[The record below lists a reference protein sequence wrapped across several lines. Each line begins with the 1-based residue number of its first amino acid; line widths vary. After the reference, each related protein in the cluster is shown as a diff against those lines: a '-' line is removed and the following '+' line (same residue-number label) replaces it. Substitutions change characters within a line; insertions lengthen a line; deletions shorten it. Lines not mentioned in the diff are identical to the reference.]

1 MTTRPDTFLRLLR
14 RGHLR
19 VATVAV
25 VIFGVALAAI
35 AHALFSGVQERHL
48 ALVART
54 LSYSVEAAITF
65 RDEHAAGELLRDIA
79 GREGLVEARV
89 LLPTG
94 ETLAS
99 HTLPADGSVDRLM
112 RRIGDLLARNEARA
126 PVLLDG
132 RTIGLVRLRGDGALY
147 AWLLV
152 WGAIGAVL
160 CIGASLVAGT
170 LMTRRLERSVIE
182 PINQLAALTRSI
194 RSERAYDRRAP
205 PAPIA
210 ELQALSEDFNA
221 MLDEVQLGQAEL
233 LASHRRL
240 QSDNDLLAHKAWHDD
255 LTGLANRAQF
265 ERRLQEALAST
276 SLRGG
281 HLAVLFLDADGFKA
295 VNDTAGHAAG
305 DRLLAMMADRLRIA
319 VRETDI
325 VARLGGDEFAVL
337 LHPLRSVEDARRVGQ
352 KIHALMT
359 QAFDLD
365 EHGHFHCGL
374 SVGMA
379 TYPLDGDTIPAL
391 LDTADRAMYRA
402 KNARRRNQSRPAL
415 NGQGTLYPHLPDTT
429 TP

>member
-1 MTTRPDTFLRLLR
+1 MSRPDTFLQLLR

-19 VATVAV
+19 VAAVAV

-35 AHALFSGVQERHL
+35 AHALSSGVQERHL
-48 ALVART
+48 DLVART

-65 RDEHAAGELLRDIA
+65 RDEQTASDLLRDLA
-79 GREGLVEARV
+79 LREGLVEARV
-89 LLPTG
+89 LLASG
-94 ETLAS
+94 ETLAAYRA
-99 HTLPADGSVDRLM
+99 PPEGQVDRLM
-112 RRIGDLLARNEARA
+112 RRIGDALNRHEVRS
-126 PVLLDG
+126 PVVLDG
-132 RTIGLVRLRGDGALY
+132 RTIGLVRLRGDGSLY

-160 CIGASLVAGT
+160 CVGASLLAAM

-182 PINQLAALTRSI
+182 PIDQLAALTRSI

-240 QSDNDLLAHKAWHDD
+240 QSDNDLLAHKAWHDE

-305 DRLLAMMADRLRIA
+305 DRLLAMMADRLRVA

-337 LHPLRSVEDARRVGQ
+337 LHPLRSVDDARRVGQ

-402 KNARRRNQSRPAL
+402 KNARRRSLQRPSL
-415 NGQGTLYPHLPDTT
+415 NGQGTLYPHLPDSTN
-429 TP
+429 P

>member
-1 MTTRPDTFLRLLR
+1 MTRPVPFLNLLR
-14 RGHLR
+14 RGHLQ
-19 VATVAV
+19 VAIAAV
-25 VIFGVALAAI
+25 ITFGLALALI
-35 AHALFSGVQERHL
+35 AHVLLSGMQERHL

-65 RDEHAAGELLRDIA
+65 RDEQAASELVRDIA

-94 ETLAS
+94 EVLAS
-99 HTLPADGSVDRLM
+99 HVAPAGSALDRLM
-112 RRIGDLLARNEARA
+112 REAGERLMHTEARA

-132 RTIGLVRLRGDGALY
+132 RTIGLVRLRGDGTVY

-152 WGAIGAVL
+152 WGAVGAVL
-160 CIGASLVAGT
+160 CIGASLAVGT
-170 LMTRRLERSVIE
+170 LMTRRMERSIIA
-182 PINQLAALTRSI
+182 PLNQLAALTRSI

-205 PAPIA
+205 AARIT

-233 LASHRRL
+233 MARQRRL
-240 QSDNDLLAHKAWHDD
+240 QSDNDLLAHKAWHDE

-265 ERRLQEALAST
+265 ERRLQEALNST
-276 SLRGG
+276 CARGG

-305 DRLLAMMADRLRIA
+305 DRLLAMMADRLRTA
-319 VRETDI
+319 VRETDV

-337 LHPLRSVEDARRVGQ
+337 LHPLRSVDDARRVGQ
-352 KIHALMT
+352 KIHSLMT
-359 QAFDLD
+359 QPFDLD
-365 EHGHFHCGL
+365 EHGQFHCGL
-374 SVGMA
+374 SAGMA

-402 KNARRRNQSRPAL
+402 KHAGKRARLQPP
-415 NGQGTLYPHLPDTT
+415 TYPVLHDRIIQ
-429 TP
+429 

>member
-1 MTTRPDTFLRLLR
+1 MTRPVTFLKLLR
-14 RGHLR
+14 RGHLQ
-19 VATVAV
+19 VATAAV
-25 VIFGVALAAI
+25 MTFGLALAVI
-35 AHALFSGVQERHL
+35 THVLLSGVQERHL

-65 RDEHAAGELLRDIA
+65 RDEQSASELLRDIA

-94 ETLAS
+94 EVLAS
-99 HTLPADGSVDRLM
+99 HVTPDSGAIDRLM
-112 RRIGDLLARNEARA
+112 RQAGEVLMHSEARS

-132 RTIGLVRLRGDGALY
+132 RTIGLVRLRGDGTLY

-152 WGAIGAVL
+152 CGVMGAVL
-160 CIGASLVAGT
+160 CIGAALVVGT
-170 LMTRRLERSVIE
+170 LMTRRMERSIIAPV
-182 PINQLAALTRSI
+182 NQLAALTRSI

-205 PAPIA
+205 AAHIA

-233 LASHRRL
+233 MASHRRL
-240 QSDNDLLAHKAWHDD
+240 QSDNDLLAQKAWHDE

-265 ERRLQEALAST
+265 ERRLQDALNST
-276 SLRGG
+276 GARGG

-305 DRLLAMMADRLRIA
+305 DRLLTMMADRLRTA
-319 VRETDI
+319 VRETDV

-337 LHPLRSVEDARRVGQ
+337 LHPLRSVDDARRVGQ
-352 KIHALMT
+352 KIHSLMT
-359 QAFDLD
+359 QPFDLD

-374 SVGMA
+374 SAGMA

-402 KNARRRNQSRPAL
+402 KHAGKHARLNPLAGQSAH
-415 NGQGTLYPHLPDTT
+415 YPILHEKIAP
-429 TP
+429 

>member
-1 MTTRPDTFLRLLR
+1 MTRPVSLLHLLR
-14 RGHLR
+14 QGHLR
-19 VATVAV
+19 VATAAV
-25 VIFGVALAAI
+25 TTFGLALALI
-35 AHALFSGVQERHL
+35 AHVLLSGMQERHL

-65 RDEHAAGELLRDIA
+65 RDEQAASELLRDIA
-79 GREGLVEARV
+79 GREDLVEARV
-89 LLPTG
+89 QLPTG
-94 ETLAS
+94 EVLAS
-99 HTLPADGSVDRLM
+99 HMAPVGSAVDRLM
-112 RRIGDLLARNEARA
+112 REAGERLMHTEAWA

-132 RTIGLVRLRGDGALY
+132 RTIGQVWLRGDGTVY

-152 WGAIGAVL
+152 CGALGAVL
-160 CIGASLVAGT
+160 CIGASLVMGT
-170 LMTRRLERSVIE
+170 LMTRRMERSIIV
-182 PINQLAALTRSI
+182 PLNQLAALTRSI

-205 PAPIA
+205 AARIA

-233 LASHRRL
+233 MARHRRL
-240 QSDNDLLAHKAWHDD
+240 QSDNDLLARKAWHDE

-265 ERRLQEALAST
+265 ERRLQEALNST
-276 SLRGG
+276 GARGG

-305 DRLLAMMADRLRIA
+305 DRLLTMMADRLRTA
-319 VRETDI
+319 VRETDV

-352 KIHALMT
+352 KIHSLMT
-359 QAFDLD
+359 QPFDLD
-365 EHGHFHCGL
+365 EHGQFHCGL
-374 SVGMA
+374 SAGMA

-402 KNARRRNQSRPAL
+402 KHAGKRARLQRPA
-415 NGQGTLYPHLPDTT
+415 YPILHDKIAP
-429 TP
+429 

>member
-1 MTTRPDTFLRLLR
+1 MKRPVTFLKLLR

-19 VATVAV
+19 VATAAV
-25 VIFGVALAAI
+25 TTFGLMLAVI
-35 AHALFSGVQERHL
+35 AHMLLSGVQERHL
-48 ALVART
+48 ELVART

-65 RDEHAAGELLRDIA
+65 RDAQTASELLRDIA
-79 GREGLVEARV
+79 GREGLIEARV

-94 ETLAS
+94 EVLAS
-99 HTLPADGSVDRLM
+99 HTTPDSGTVDRLM
-112 RRIGDLLARNEARA
+112 RQVGEVLMHSEARS

-132 RTIGLVRLRGDGALY
+132 RTIGLVRLRGDGTLY

-152 WGAIGAVL
+152 YGAVGAVL
-160 CIGASLVAGT
+160 CIGASLLAGT
-170 LMTRRLERSVIE
+170 LMTRRMERSIID
-182 PINQLAALTRSI
+182 PINHLAALTRSI

-205 PAPIA
+205 HARIA
-210 ELQALSEDFNA
+210 ELQALGDDFNA

-240 QSDNDLLAHKAWHDD
+240 QSDNDLLSHKAWHDE
-255 LTGLANRAQF
+255 LTGLANRSQF
-265 ERRLQEALAST
+265 ERRLQDALTST
-276 SLRGG
+276 GLRGG

-305 DRLLAMMADRLRIA
+305 DRLLTMMADRLRTA
-319 VRETDI
+319 VRETDV

-337 LHPLRSVEDARRVGQ
+337 LHPLRSVDDARRVGQ
-352 KIHALMT
+352 KIHSLMT
-359 QAFDLD
+359 QPFDLD

-374 SVGMA
+374 SAGMA

-402 KNARRRNQSRPAL
+402 KHASKRARHKPLMGPGTPYPTL
-415 NGQGTLYPHLPDTT
+415 NNDKVAQ
-429 TP
+429 

>member
-1 MTTRPDTFLRLLR
+1 MSRTVTFQRLLR
-14 RGHLR
+14 RGHLQ

-25 VIFGVALAAI
+25 VIFGGALALI

-54 LSYSVEAAITF
+54 LSYSVEAATTF
-65 RDEHAAGELLRDIA
+65 RDVHTANELLRDIA
-79 GREGLVEARV
+79 GREGLIEATV
-89 LLPTG
+89 QLPTG
-94 ETLAS
+94 EMLARY
-99 HTLPADGSVDRLM
+99 HLPADHPLDHWM
-112 RRIGDLLARNEARA
+112 RQAGGLLVQTQAQA

-132 RTIGLVRLRGDGALY
+132 RTIGQVRLRGDGAQY

-152 WGAIGAVL
+152 WGAVGAVL
-160 CIGASLVAGT
+160 CIGASLAAGT
-170 LMTRRLERSVIE
+170 LMTRRLERSVTE
-182 PINQLAALTRSI
+182 PVNQLAALTRSI
-194 RSERAYDRRAP
+194 RSERAYARRAP
-205 PAPIA
+205 PARIA

-240 QSDNDLLAHKAWHDD
+240 QSDNDLLARKAWHDE

-265 ERRLQEALAST
+265 ERRLQDALGTT

-305 DRLLAMMADRLRIA
+305 DRLLAMMADRLRTA
-319 VRETDI
+319 VRETDV

-337 LHPLRSVEDARRVGQ
+337 LHPLRSVDDARRVGQ
-352 KIHALMT
+352 KIQQVML
-359 QAFDLD
+359 QIFDLD
-365 EHGHFHCGL
+365 EHGRFHCGL

-402 KNARRRNQSRPAL
+402 KHARRRARN
-415 NGQGTLYPHLPDTT
+415 TPHDRIAP
-429 TP
+429 

>member
-1 MTTRPDTFLRLLR
+1 MTRPVTFQRLLR

-19 VATVAV
+19 VATAAV
-25 VIFGVALAAI
+25 VTFGVALALI

-54 LSYSVEAAITF
+54 LSYSVEAATTF
-65 RDEHAAGELLRDIA
+65 RDEQTASELLRDIA
-79 GREGLVEARV
+79 GREGLVEAAVR
-89 LLPTG
+89 LPTG
-94 ETLAS
+94 EVLARYAMPTG
-99 HTLPADGSVDRLM
+99 HPLDHLM
-112 RRIGDLLARNEARA
+112 RQAGDWLVQTEAHA

-132 RTIGLVRLRGDGALY
+132 RTIGRVQLRGDGTLY

-152 WGAIGAVL
+152 WGTVGAVL

-170 LMTRRLERSVIE
+170 LMTRRLERSVTE

-194 RSERAYDRRAP
+194 RSERAYARRAP
-205 PAPIA
+205 PARIA

-240 QSDNDLLAHKAWHDD
+240 QSDNDLLARQASHDE
-255 LTGLANRAQF
+255 LTGLANRSQF
-265 ERRLQEALAST
+265 ERRLQDALGST

-305 DRLLAMMADRLRIA
+305 DRLLTMMADRLCTA

-337 LHPLRSVEDARRVGQ
+337 LHPLRSVDDARRVGQ
-352 KIHALMT
+352 KIHQMMT
-359 QAFDLD
+359 QPFDLD
-365 EHGHFHCGL
+365 EHGRFHCGL
-374 SVGMA
+374 SIGMA

-402 KNARRRNQSRPAL
+402 KHARKRARAPLR
-415 NGQGTLYPHLPDTT
+415 DRI